1 MDANGDG
8 EISYSEFEVMMK
20 KILISNEA
28 EQKKNLEKIK
38 STFVV
43 WILALLRVELLFR
56 SRVNINKDFIIFY
69 IT

>member
-1 MDANGDG
+1 MWKEIIKEVDANGDG

-38 STFVV
+38 STFLV
-43 WILALLRVELLFR
+43 
-56 SRVNINKDFIIFY
+56 
-69 IT
+69 

>member
-1 MDANGDG
+1 MVLGVGTQIGSEEVWEEIIKEVDANGDG

-43 WILALLRVELLFR
+43 
-56 SRVNINKDFIIFY
+56 
-69 IT
+69 